1 VAVYLDS
8 SAAVK
13 LVVEEAE
20 SPALRA
26 WLGPDRTLSS
36 SALVHTELLRA
47 VRRENPA
54 GIEQARIVL
63 ALFTLHAIDHEI
75 LEGAGALDPATLR
88 SLDAIH
94 LATALR
100 LSTELEA
107 IVTYDQRMIEGAR
120 ALGLPVASPA

>member
-8 SAAVK
+8 SATVK
-13 LVVEEAE
+13 LVVQEAE

-26 WLGPDRTLSS
+26 WLGADRELAS
-36 SALVHTELLRA
+36 SALVHLELLRA
-47 VRRENPA
+47 VRRERPS
-54 GIEQARIVL
+54 GIERARVVL
-63 ALFTLHAIDHEI
+63 ALLTMHAIDHDV
-75 LEGAGALDPATLR
+75 LEHAAAIDPATLR

-100 LSTELEA
+100 LADALEA
-107 IVTYDQRMIEGAR
+107 VVTYDERMIDGAR